1 MLRSNGAPTRNG
13 GDTVELV
20 KLNASGANTVNIGAG
35 AGSIEITGLT
45 ATDHLNF
52 ADTQAN
58 ATFTKVSATEEAV
71 TFADT
76 GQSVDLHFA
85 NHAAEVA
92 VIGSL
97 HYGA

>member
-1 MLRSNGAPTRNG
+1 MSG
-13 GDTVELV
+13 ELV
-20 KLNASGANTVNIGAG
+20 KLGASGANTVNIGAG

-52 ADTQAN
+52 ADAEAN
-58 ATFTKVSATEEAV
+58 ATITKVSATEEAV

-92 VIGSL
+92 VVRSIQWS
-97 HYGA
+97 HFV